1 MHSVIKNL
9 FFVFVLTISMATQ
22 ANGLEKEDPKDA
34 ETKTETSAKEN
45 TVDAKE
51 VEDVFMRV
59 KRIENILTPKKK
71 LYKKKYTIA

>member
-1 MHSVIKNL
+1 MSI
-9 FFVFVLTISMATQ
+9 Q
-22 ANGLEKEDPKDA
+22 ANGLGKGDSKDP
-34 ETKTETSAKEN
+34 ETKREAPVKEN

-71 LYKKKYTIA
+71 LHKKKYTIA

>member
-1 MHSVIKNL
+1 MHVIIKNL
-9 FFVFVLTISMATQ
+9 LFVFVLTLSLSTQ
-22 ANGLEKEDPKDA
+22 ANGLEKGDPKDS
-34 ETKTETSAKEN
+34 ETKTETSTEEN

>member
-1 MHSVIKNL
+1 MHSIIKNIL
-9 FFVFVLTISMATQ
+9 FVFVLTVSLSSH
-22 ANGLEKEDPKDA
+22 ANGLEKGDPKDS
-34 ETKTETSAKEN
+34 ESKTETSTEN

>member
-1 MHSVIKNL
+1 MRVVIKNL
-9 FFVFVLTISMATQ
+9 LFVFVLTISMSTQ
-22 ANGLEKEDPKDA
+22 ANGLEKGDPKNS
-34 ETKTETSAKEN
+34 ETKTETPAEEN

-71 LYKKKYTIA
+71 LRKKKYTIA